1 MSISCL
7 CNGIDDGEYD
17 FEGENGHMSC
27 RSVEVSIDGVSVKP
41 EDDGSWNL
49 VSVDGEGFD
58 GKCDGECDG
67 KCDGECD
74 GECDESLEGDVW
86 TMLEEVDGDGTSTL
100 EGDG

>member
-17 FEGENGHMSC
+17 VEGENGHMSC

-58 GKCDGECDG
+58 G
-67 KCDGECD
+67 ECD

-100 EGDG
+100 EDDG